1 MDHNYPS
8 LLDRVQS
15 IFIDLLFIVILMF
28 LFSSILDKFEN
39 PPDWVRIALFF
50 GIWAIYEPLLVAFGC
65 TLGQY
70 IKRLRVRDIDDTTRR
85 IGVFP
90 SIVRYILKTLLGWLS
105 FLTINMNKE
114 KRAIHDFASGG
125 VVLRV

>member
-39 PPDWVRIALFF
+39 PPDWVRIVLFF